1 MDAVNRISYRPP
13 EGTDVI
19 TTIDAHA
26 AGEPLRVIV
35 GGIPTIPGSSMLEKR
50 RFAQERL
57 DTLRRRLMW
66 EPRGHADMYGAIPT
80 DPVREDSDCGVLF
93 LHNEGFST
101 MCGHGIIG
109 LTKVLLESGM
119 IPAKGN
125 PATVRIDTP
134 AGLVVAQA
142 TMRGRTVQAVTFD
155 NVPSFVYRRGIEV
168 SLPGIGETLC
178 DVAFGGAYYAFCE
191 AGTLGLSLDPS
202 QHDRLIDVGRSVK
215 QAVLAQTSI
224 DDPVAADL
232 GFLYGVIF
240 TGPPADARHH
250 SRHVCIFAEGEVDR
264 SPTGTGVSGR
274 AALLHDAGHLSAGTS
289 IQIESILGTVFGVAV
304 VGRAQVGVFPA
315 VIPRVSGEAY
325 VTGTSQFFVDP
336 EDPLRDGFIFR

>member
-1 MDAVNRISYRPP
+1 MASVIYTPP
-13 EGTDVI
+13 EGADVI
-19 TTIDAHA
+19 RTIDVHA

-35 GGIPTIPGSSMLEKR
+35 EGIPPIPGRSMLEKR
-50 RFAQERL
+50 RYAREHL

-80 DPVREDSDCGVLF
+80 EPVTAGSDCGVLF

-109 LTKVLLESGM
+109 LTKVLLETGM
-119 IPAKGN
+119 VPADGGTS
-125 PATVRIDTP
+125 TVRIDTP
-134 AGLVVAQA
+134 AGLVVARA
-142 TMRGRTVQAVTFD
+142 TTKNGAVREVIFE

-168 SLPGIGETLC
+168 VLEGIGETAC
-178 DVAFGGAYYAFCE
+178 DIAFGGAYYAFCD
-191 AGTLGLSLDPS
+191 AADLGLSLEPS
-202 QHDRLIDVGRSVK
+202 QHDRLIEVGRLVK

-224 DDPVAADL
+224 DDPLAPDL

-240 TGPPADARHH
+240 TGPPADASHH

-274 AALLHDAGHLSAGTS
+274 AALLHDAGQLPAGET
-289 IQIESILGTVFGVAV
+289 ITIESILGTCFGVAV
-304 VGRAQVGVFPA
+304 VGQAQVGRYAA
-315 VIPRVSGEAY
+315 VNPEVSGEAY
-325 VTGTSQFFVDP
+325 VTGTGTFFLDP
-336 EDPLRDGFIFR
+336 GDPLGDGFIFR